1 MIDVCSE
8 ELIALKDVPPL
19 LPRRRRGR
27 KPSFGCVWRWATR
40 GCRGVRLETIR
51 VGATLCT
58 SKAALQRF
66 CEALT
71 AQDNSVN
78 SPSPPIRTSR
88 QRERQ
93 IAAADEHLRREGVL
107 E

>member
-1 MIDVCSE
+1 
-8 ELIALKDVPPL
+8 
-19 LPRRRRGR
+19 
-27 KPSFGCVWRWATR
+27 
-40 GCRGVRLETIR
+40 